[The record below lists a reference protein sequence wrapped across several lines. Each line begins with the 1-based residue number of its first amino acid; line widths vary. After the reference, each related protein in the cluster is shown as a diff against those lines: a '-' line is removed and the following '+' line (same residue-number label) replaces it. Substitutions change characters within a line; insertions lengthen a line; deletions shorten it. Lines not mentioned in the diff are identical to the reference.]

1 MSLFVS
7 SHKKR
12 HCLSAMSLFV
22 SSHKKRH
29 CLSAMSL
36 FVSSHK
42 KRHCLSAMSLFVSSH
57 KKRHCLSA
65 MSSSRVPGGTRTHDI
80 QRSAAGRL
88 QGKNH
93 KQVVKFVGIPVYI
106 GISAF
111 PLLAFAPILR
121 RISAELYLNIISNL
135 ETSSSLENAYPP
147 PFLKERFSNLI
158 AKIRKML

>member
-1 MSLFVS
+1 MWLLT
-7 SHKKR
+7 KKDISFQR
-12 HCLSAMSLFV
+12 CLLV
-22 SSHKKRH
+22 CPCGLLTKKDIAFQR
-29 CLSAMSL
+29 CLL
-36 FVSSHK
+36 G
-42 KRHCLSAMSLFVSSH
+42 
-57 KKRHCLSA
+57 
-65 MSSSRVPGGTRTHDI
+65 RVPGRTRTVDI

-121 RISAELYLNIISNL
+121 QISAEFYLNIISNL
-135 ETSSSLENAYPP
+135 KTSSSLENAYPP